1 MLWRSALWIAAAAL
15 LVWGPPAARADL
27 LNTRPVPVG
36 PPSIGAEKTLQSY
49 LDGKTGSTLDVG
61 LDQSPYALFM
71 PTGDGASTMTLLLE
85 ETVFDNTFG
94 IYQFGNP
101 GFRIPVLLADAAPG
115 EVGLFSEVTFD
126 ADGVVGRVRVDRFD
140 KKGKFQSSATFDS
153 FGGIFGLYIEHPASV
168 PREFFS
174 EDSLNSDGLS
184 HFLALAG
191 NGADT
196 GTWFF
201 GGEDSFNHTI
211 DHDYND
217 YAISADF
224 IKPVT
229 SLPPAEVPEPG
240 SLLLLGLG
248 LLGLPAVRRG
258 RLFHGNPR
266 RRGCPPGSS

>member
-71 PTGDGASTMTLLLE
+71 PT
-85 ETVFDNTFG
+85 
-94 IYQFGNP
+94 
-101 GFRIPVLLADAAPG
+101 PG